1 MQGVLFEGGSFRAVF
16 SCGVMDALLDENIMF
31 PYCIGVS
38 AGSADSASY
47 ISRQRGRN
55 IRVFEKYRNDG
66 RYMGKRNLWKEKS
79 MFGIQFVFRDV
90 PNIHD
95 PFDMEMFQKYDGQYL
110 IVTTDAE
117 TGKPHSFTKED
128 VDWDF
133 NVFHATCA
141 LPLALPPARI
151 HGKDYFDGGLSN
163 PVPINRMLRD
173 GNDRMLIVLTR
184 PKGYLKS
191 CRRSDIV
198 AARMVEKKYPEIARA
213 ICNRYKKYNQSVK
226 LCEKLEAEG
235 RAVILRPDEPLESF
249 EKDVLVLRS
258 TWQQGYDKAM
268 DKMEQIRGFF
278 G

>member
-16 SCGVMDALLDENIMF
+16 SCGVMDALLDEDIMF

-55 IRVFEKYRNDG
+55 IRVFEKFRNDK
-66 RYMGKRNLWKEKS
+66 RYIGKRNLWRERS

-95 PFDMEMFQKYDGQYL
+95 PFDMDTFQKYEGQYI

-117 TGKPHSFTKED
+117 TGKPCYFSKED
-128 VDWDF
+128 VNFDF
-133 NVFHATCA
+133 DVFHATCA
-141 LPLALPPARI
+141 LPLALPPACIR
-151 HGKDYFDGGLSN
+151 GRDYFDGGLSN
-163 PVPINRMLRD
+163 PVPIDKMIKD

-184 PKGYLKS
+184 PKGYMKS

-198 AARMVEKKYPEIARA
+198 AARMLEKKYPEIARG
-213 ICNRYKKYNQSVK
+213 ICNRYKKYNRSVK

-235 RAVILRPDEPLESF
+235 RAVILRPDAPLESF
-249 EKDVLVLRS
+249 EKDVKVLRE

-268 DKMEQIRGFF
+268 GQMEKIRSFF

>member
-55 IRVFEKYRNDG
+55 IRVFEKYRNDK

-95 PFDMEMFQKYDGQYL
+95 PFDMETFQDYDGQYI
-110 IVTTDAE
+110 IVTTDAI
-117 TGKPHSFTKED
+117 TGRSHYFTKED
-128 VDWDF
+128 VDKNFD
-133 NVFHATCA
+133 VFHATCA
-141 LPLALPPARI
+141 LPLALPPAHINGR
-151 HGKDYFDGGLSN
+151 DYFDGGLSN
-163 PVPINRMLRD
+163 PVPIDKMIED
-173 GNDRMLIVLTR
+173 GNDKMLIVLTR
-184 PKGYLKS
+184 PKGYMKA

-198 AARMVEKKYPEIARA
+198 AARMLEKKYPEIARG
-213 ICNRYKKYNQSVK
+213 ICNRYKKYNRSVK
-226 LCEKLEAEG
+226 LCEKLEEEG
-235 RAVILRPDEPLESF
+235 RAVILRPDESLESF
-249 EKDVLVLRS
+249 ESDVRVLRR

-268 DKMEQIRGFF
+268 EKMEQIRGFF
-278 G
+278 